1 MHNDEVSCKLRKQH
15 CGDTF
20 DCCHFISKE
29 DLKEN
34 RGCIPNTR
42 GVESAPT
49 DNHSS
54 WSLSKYGTIQLSSP
68 LSSCPNNYRT
78 SVSFCWCT
86 DEMPIYVRLSIY
98 KTNTWIFLI
107 HIPSN
112 SHRSLEWSL
121 KYCFKWIILC

>member
-1 MHNDEVSCKLRKQH
+1 MHSDEVSCKLGKQH
-15 CGDTF
+15 CGDVF
-20 DCCHFISKE
+20 DSCHFICK
-29 DLKEN
+29 DLKEK

-42 GVESAPT
+42 GAESAST

-54 WSLSKYGTIQLSSP
+54 WSSSKYGTIQLNSP

-78 SVSFCWCT
+78 SVSFCWCR
-86 DEMPIYVRLSIY
+86 DEMCIYVRLSIY
-98 KTNTWIFLI
+98 KINTWIFLI